1 MIQPD
6 QVTAKTTETIHF
18 VPWLLIRLKS
28 CGNSD
33 MSASSLQDTI
43 MAAGSLIVSV
53 STILMS

>member
-1 MIQPD
+1 
-6 QVTAKTTETIHF
+6 
-18 VPWLLIRLKS
+18 
-28 CGNSD
+28 